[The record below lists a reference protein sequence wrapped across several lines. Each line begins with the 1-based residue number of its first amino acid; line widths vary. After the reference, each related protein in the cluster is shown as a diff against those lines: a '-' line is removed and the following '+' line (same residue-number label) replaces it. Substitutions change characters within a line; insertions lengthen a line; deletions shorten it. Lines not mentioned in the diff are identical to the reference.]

1 MKQLQFALL
10 QLKFVSDEVGTK
22 LTTAILLNKP
32 YHFQLILLNFE
43 LIFDFS
49 RFEYALTLT
58 VDQYD

>member
-1 MKQLQFALL
+1 MEYETIALL
-10 QLKFVSDEVGTK
+10 QLKFVSDEVGSK
-22 LTTAILLNKP
+22 LTTAILNKP
-32 YHFQLILLNFE
+32 YHFQLILLNFG